1 MSGQS
6 PPAPTRGPNVG
17 GDEEEG
23 EEGEEGGGGGGGA
36 SEPVSLA
43 DLMPKVTM
51 MSLFIQWN
59 SSNTDTSGTEESV
72 HIREVSSF
80 QGCP

>member
-23 EEGEEGGGGGGGA
+23 EEGEEGGGGGA

-72 HIREVSSF
+72 HISEVS
-80 QGCP
+80 

>member
-17 GDEEEG
+17 GDEDE
-23 EEGEEGGGGGGGA
+23 EEGEEGGGGGGG

-43 DLMPKVTM
+43 DLMPKVKF
-51 MSLFIQWN
+51 LFIN
-59 SSNTDTSGTEESV
+59 YV
-72 HIREVSSF
+72 I
-80 QGCP
+80 

>member
-1 MSGQS
+1 M
-6 PPAPTRGPNVG
+6 G
-17 GDEEEG
+17 GDDEEG

-43 DLMPKVTM
+43 DLMPKVMM

-59 SSNTDTSGTEESV
+59 SPNPDTSGTEESV
-72 HIREVSSF
+72 HISEVSSF